1 MATYLLIRHA
11 KAERP
16 PGVADIDRDL
26 AERGETDAVLVG
38 AFLATALPAPVRVF
52 SSPARRA
59 RRTAEMVA
67 AAAGWSA
74 PIETDE
80 RLYGGSIGDLFE
92 LLGATAADPVA
103 AFGHEPF
110 WSGAAATMIGGGAIH
125 LVTAAAVCLEGT
137 PEPGGAVL
145 RWMVAPVALGGGP
158 G

>member
-1 MATYLLIRHA
+1 MATFLLIRHA

-16 PGVADIDRDL
+16 PDVADVERQL
-26 AERGETDAVLVG
+26 AERGERDATLVG
-38 AFLATALPAPVRVF
+38 AFLATAVPAPGRVV

-59 RRTAEMVA
+59 RRTAEIVT

-74 PIETDE
+74 PIEVED
-80 RLYGGSIGDLFE
+80 RLYGGSIGDLLAE
-92 LLGATAADPVA
+92 LAETDDEVVA
-103 AFGHEPF
+103 AFGHEPV
-110 WSGAAATMIGGGAIH
+110 WSGAAATLMGGGVIN
-125 LVTAAAVCLEGT
+125 LVTAAVVCLEGS